1 MHLFHTGEISAFKS
15 TSFMNSFK
23 DLQNAGQQATL
34 HFENKAGQAW
44 TTVNLALDCTI
55 EFKNLKLKPWAN
67 INLEE
72 GVKFWKMW
80 RIKKPGITLK
90 RLEQVQGNQACL
102 KIQMVR
108 QVCKNIKYL

>member
-1 MHLFHTGEISAFKS
+1 MSHTGRISAFKS

-23 DLQNAGQQATL
+23 DLENAGQQAAL
-34 HFENKAGQAW
+34 YFENKAGQAW

-72 GVKFWKMW
+72 GVLENVENKETWNNIEIL
-80 RIKKPGITLK
+80 RIGPRESSMPENTNGT
-90 RLEQVQGNQACL
+90 
-102 KIQMVR
+102 
-108 QVCKNIKYL
+108 